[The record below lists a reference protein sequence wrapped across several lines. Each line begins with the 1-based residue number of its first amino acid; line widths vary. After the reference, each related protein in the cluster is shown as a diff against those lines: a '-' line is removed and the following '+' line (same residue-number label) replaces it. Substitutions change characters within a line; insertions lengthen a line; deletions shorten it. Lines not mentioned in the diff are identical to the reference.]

1 MNTLRPSGMRVYYPP
16 CIVPAF
22 SQGTC
27 YILAC
32 NLEWRPIP
40 LIINLFTFFTF
51 HCVFYGL
58 LAQKYDKKSFLQ
70 AKRQKTL
77 IFLCFTLS
85 KWTFC
90 QTTSTISI
98 IDFDVVNHNRPYYL
112 YCDVALQTHF
122 HSLFG
127 SVVALQMHFHSLL
140 ESRCSVTNAF
150 PQSVCVRCSVTNAFP
165 QSVRVPL

>member
-40 LIINLFTFFTF
+40 LIIILLPFY
-51 HCVFYGL
+51 CVFYGL

-70 AKRQKTL
+70 MKTQKTL

-98 IDFDVVNHNRPYYL
+98 IDFDIVCRRSSVYFRPI
-112 YCDVALQTHF
+112 VAL
-122 HSLFG
+122 HSDIG
-127 SVVALQMHFHSLL
+127 RLL
-140 ESRCSVTNAF
+140 MSRCSVTF
-150 PQSVCVRCSVTNAFP
+150 
-165 QSVRVPL
+165 

>member
-22 SQGTC
+22 SQGIC

-40 LIINLFTFFTF
+40 LIIILLPFY
-51 HCVFYGL
+51 CVFYGL

-77 IFLCFTLS
+77 IFFCFTLS

-98 IDFDVVNHNRPYYL
+98 IDFDIVNHNRRWHLHCVVTLQTHFRSLFGPV
-112 YCDVALQTHF
+112 VALQTHF
-122 HSLFG
+122 RSLRK
-127 SVVALQMHFHSLL
+127 
-140 ESRCSVTNAF
+140 SRCSITNAF
-150 PQSVCVRCSVTNAFP
+150 PQSVWVRCSVTNSFP
-165 QSVRVPL
+165 QSAEVPL

>member
-40 LIINLFTFFTF
+40 LIINPFTFFTLPLCF
-51 HCVFYGL
+51 L
-58 LAQKYDKKSFLQ
+58 DIMAQKYDKKSFLQ

-98 IDFDVVNHNRPYYL
+98 IDFDIVTLNRRWHLHCVVT
-112 YCDVALQTHF
+112 LQTHF
-122 HSLFG
+122 HSLRK
-127 SVVALQMHFHSLL
+127 
-140 ESRCSVTNAF
+140 SRCSVTNAF
-150 PQSVCVRCSVTNAFP
+150 PQSDWVRCSVTNAFP
-165 QSVRVPL
+165 QSAEVPLQCYKRISADC